1 MSYRVKLEKRLQ
13 KIENRLIKM
22 ASIVEQLIDMS
33 MHALETNNNQEAVK
47 VIEMDKTVDQLEMEI
62 EKNCVNVISL
72 EQPMATDLREI
83 TAVMKII
90 TDLERVG
97 DYAVNIAKIQI
108 SLDKTIGEE
117 VKYLKTMHTQV
128 KDMLH
133 GVISAFINDDVEA
146 ARDIAKSDE
155 IVDNQ
160 YEEIYMVFLD
170 KLKSNQSSTEVLVP
184 LLFSGR
190 YLERMGDHIVNICER
205 LIYMVEGVHE
215 YY

>member
-22 ASIVEQLIDMS
+22 ASVVEELIDMS
-33 MHALETNNNQEAVK
+33 MHAMETNNNQEAVK

-72 EQPMATDLREI
+72 EQPMASDLREI

-97 DYAVNIAKIQI
+97 DYATNIAKLQI
-108 SLDKTIGEE
+108 SLNQSLGEE
-117 VKYLKTMHTQV
+117 VKYLKTMHNQV

-133 GVISAFINDDVEA
+133 NVISAFINDDVEA
-146 ARDIAKSDE
+146 ARVVAKSDE
-155 IVDNQ
+155 IVDQQ
-160 YEEIYMVFLD
+160 YEEIYLVFLE
-170 KLKSNQSSTEVLVP
+170 KLKTNQASTEILVP
-184 LLFSGR
+184 LLFTGR

>member
-22 ASIVEQLIDMS
+22 ASVVEELIDMS
-33 MHALETNNNQEAVK
+33 MHALESNNNAEAVK

-62 EKNCVNVISL
+62 EKNCINVISL
-72 EQPMATDLREI
+72 EQPMASDLREI

-97 DYAVNIAKIQI
+97 DYATNIAKIQI
-108 SLDKTIGEE
+108 SLDKSLGEE
-117 VKYLKTMHTQV
+117 VKYLKSMHTQV

-133 GVISAFINDDVEA
+133 TVIGAFINDDVEA
-146 ARDIAKSDE
+146 AREVAKSDE
-155 IVDNQ
+155 IVDRQ
-160 YEEIYMVFLD
+160 YEEIYLVFLE
-170 KLKSNQSSTEVLVP
+170 KLKSNQASTEILVP
-184 LLFSGR
+184 LLFTGR